1 MTIPANSTMMQRC
14 EEIRA
19 LLAFERPENPET
31 NEIEWQSFLHRRH
44 DLYTK
49 FPYDSD
55 DEDEDDAKT
64 QKRQLYSNSDTKP
77 EKNSFLRLT
86 EALPVPS
93 PQAKPIKLT
102 PLSFE
107 DPETEKE
114 TINTRLR
121 TTLTQSSLPNHTLQ
135 SSFNTEL
142 ALLTSRYAEFSLHSS
157 QRNNGEN
164 FPLLVDTYELI
175 GDTLSLC
182 AFFLTFPILECEGME
197 FAEVLKNGFWLSHT
211 TPSSPLLQLFSLRLL
226 SLTLH
231 LFHPMGLPGPGTPAT
246 PAPDSILHSWWHIDL
261 YEKAA
266 SVFEDAGMSEVAE
279 RYGVCARWGWLC
291 VGGDEGGI

>member
-1 MTIPANSTMMQRC
+1 MTIPVNSSMMQRC

-19 LLAFERPENPET
+19 LLAFERPC
-31 NEIEWQSFLHRRH
+31 H

-49 FPYDSD
+49 FPYDSG

-93 PQAKPIKLT
+93 PQAKPIKIT
-102 PLSFE
+102 HLSSG

-114 TINTRLR
+114 TINTRLH
-121 TTLTQSSLPNHTLQ
+121 TTLTQSSLPIHTFQ
-135 SSFNTEL
+135 SSFNSEL
-142 ALLTSRYAEFSLHSS
+142 SLLTSRYAGCSLHSAR
-157 QRNNGEN
+157 RNNGEN

-182 AFFLTFPILECEGME
+182 AFFLTFPNLECEGME
-197 FAEVLKNGFWLSHT
+197 FAEVLKNGFWCALPHHFLLSPAPT
-211 TPSSPLLQLFSLRLL
+211 LFSA
-226 SLTLH
+226 SPFPH
-231 LFHPMGLPGPGTPAT
+231 APPLPSHGITGSRDPA
-246 PAPDSILHSWWHIDL
+246 
-261 YEKAA
+261 Y
-266 SVFEDAGMSEVAE
+266 AGS
-279 RYGVCARWGWLC
+279 G
-291 VGGDEGGI
+291 